1 MTTFV
6 RIAVY
11 EDVTLDYFSHFKYA
25 PITTTDI
32 LKDTF
37 QYINA

>member
-1 MTTFV
+1 MTNK
-6 RIAVY
+6 AVS
-11 EDVTLDYFSHFKYA
+11 EDLTLDYFSHFKYA
-25 PITTTDI
+25 PITSANI